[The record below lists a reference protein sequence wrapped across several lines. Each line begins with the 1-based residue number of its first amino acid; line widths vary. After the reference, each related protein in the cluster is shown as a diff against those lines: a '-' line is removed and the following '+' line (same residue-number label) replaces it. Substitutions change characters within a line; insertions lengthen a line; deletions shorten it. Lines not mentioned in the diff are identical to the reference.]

1 MNSKIQVS
9 LSPQK
14 KRFFFRCNFSL
25 NSVLRKIPAAR
36 FEKSAKLWTASFA
49 MQNVAFLSRELTN
62 PHSLFEMDDESRD
75 LIRSRQSEISALY
88 RIERT
93 PFPSMNFRFPPYP
106 HQKEALDFISD
117 MNVFALFL
125 DMGLGKSYV
134 TLYKFLKE
142 YAEGKVDTLLVVCPT
157 SLRRNWVSEIRT
169 HLPPLGTKIFMNI
182 VDLQSKKA
190 LAQIENDRVRPGI
203 HILIAGIEALSVGEK
218 KGRAWD
224 IIDAYTSR
232 RPFMM
237 FVDESSDIK
246 NMQSTRTE
254 NCVAIGQKAK
264 IRGIGTGTE
273 ISNSI
278 IDLYSQF
285 QFLHPDIIGIGS
297 LSAFKARY
305 IEFGGFENKQPIG
318 FKNIDELM
326 DLIRPFVFK
335 RTTAECGLNLP
346 PTYTQIRSVPLSTKQ
361 RALYNKI
368 RKEKLMYIKTLDE
381 NLVIE
386 SAMDAYNKLQQVVGG
401 FLIYETGETETTG
414 RGNIRILKETER
426 VVEPEHNPK
435 IAEMLKIL
443 TEHPGKSTIIWA
455 KFTEEVNLII
465 EALERK
471 FGAGSVSRFDGEV
484 KDADREDQKKA
495 FLDGRT
501 RFFVSKASSGGKG
514 LTLNISD
521 FVIYFSNSF
530 KFVDREQSRKRND
543 RIGQTKN
550 VTYIDLVAEDT
561 IDEDILSTLRDK
573 KDLADFIKD
582 QLTNR
587 APLLTK

>member
-1 MNSKIQVS
+1 MASCSQTITN
-9 LSPQK
+9 L
-14 KRFFFRCNFSL
+14 
-25 NSVLRKIPAAR
+25 AA
-36 FEKSAKLWTASFA
+36 
-49 MQNVAFLSRELTN
+49 Q
-62 PHSLFEMDDESRD
+62 
-75 LIRSRQSEISALY
+75 
-88 RIERT
+88 T
-93 PFPSMNFRFPPYP
+93 PFYDSM
-106 HQKEALDFISD
+106 
-117 MNVFALFL
+117 
-125 DMGLGKSYV
+125 
-134 TLYKFLKE
+134 FLKDWKPLDSPLMGRHE
-142 YAEGKVDTLLVVCPT
+142 SGVWKVGT
-157 SLRRNWVSEIRT
+157 SDV
-169 HLPPLGTKIFMNI
+169 HY
-182 VDLQSKKA
+182 VDRI
-190 LAQIENDRVRPGI
+190 QIGQPDLNVRWGQI
-203 HILIAGIEALSVGEK
+203 
-218 KGRAWD
+218 
-224 IIDAYTSR
+224 
-232 RPFMM
+232 
-237 FVDESSDIK
+237 SSQGCVAACTAPK
-246 NMQSTRTE
+246 QYVNFGSTRSSYYM
-254 NCVAIGQKAK
+254 QH
-264 IRGIGTGTE
+264 
-273 ISNSI
+273 

-346 PTYTQIRSVPLSTKQ
+346 PTYTQIRSVPLSVKQ

-386 SAMDAYNKLQQVVGG
+386 SVMDAYNKLQQVVGG

-495 FLDGRT
+495 FLEGRT
-501 RFFVSKASSGGKG
+501 QFFVSKASSGGKG

-521 FVIYFSNSF
+521 LVIYFSNSF

-543 RIGQTKN
+543 RIGQTKT

-561 IDEDILSTLRDK
+561 IDEDILATLKDK
-573 KDLADFIKD
+573 KDLADFVKE
-582 QLTNR
+582 QLTAR

>member
-1 MNSKIQVS
+1 MNSKISVT

-25 NSVLRKIPAAR
+25 NSVLRRIPAAR

-49 MQNVAFLSRELTN
+49 MQNIAFLHRELSN
-62 PHSLFEMDDESRD
+62 PHSLFEVDTEARA
-75 LIRSRQSEISALY
+75 LIEVRQLEIAALLQKD
-88 RIERT
+88 RV
-93 PFPSMNFRFPPYP
+93 PFPPMVYKFPPYP
-106 HQKEALDFISD
+106 HQKEALDFIAD

-157 SLRRNWVSEIRT
+157 SLRRNWVSEIQT
-169 HLPPLGTKIFMNI
+169 HLPPTGTRIFMNI

-190 LAQIENDRVRPGI
+190 LNQIEIDRIRSGI
-203 HILIAGIEALSVGEK
+203 HILIVGIEALSVGEK
-218 KGRAWD
+218 KGRAWEVVE
-224 IIDAYTSR
+224 AYTAKH
-232 RPFMM
+232 PFMM

-254 NCVAIGQKAK
+254 NCIAIGQRAR

-278 IDLYSQF
+278 MDLYSQF

-326 DLIRPFVFK
+326 SLIRPFSFK

-346 PTYTQIRSVPLSTKQ
+346 PTYTQVRAVPLSVKQ

-386 SAMDAYNKLQQVVGG
+386 SVMDAYNKLQQVVGG
-401 FLIYETGETETTG
+401 FLIYETGEIETTL
-414 RGNIRILKETER
+414 RGNIRVLRETER
-426 VVEPEHNPK
+426 VVEPEFNPK
-435 IAEMLKIL
+435 IAEMLKVL
-443 TEHPGKSTIIWA
+443 SENPGKSTIIWA

-465 EALERK
+465 EALEKK
-471 FGAGSVSRFDGEV
+471 FGPGSVSRFDGEV
-484 KDADREDQKKA
+484 KDSDREEHKKA
-495 FLDGRT
+495 FLEGRT
-501 RFFVSKASSGGKG
+501 QFFVSKASSGGKG

-521 FVIYFSNSF
+521 LVIYFSNSF

-543 RIGQTKN
+543 RIGQTKT

-561 IDEDILSTLRDK
+561 IDEDILATLKDK
-573 KDLADFIKD
+573 KDLADFVKE
-582 QLTNR
+582 QLTAR